1 MEPLTILIAFV
12 AGLGF
17 RHFGYP
23 PLPGYL
29 LAGFASAAL
38 EATLRGNGLD
48 PSNYA
53 LGEHSIIAAIA
64 DIGILLLLFTIGLKL
79 NLRELS
85 APQVW
90 GVTLLQMAVAV
101 PLTAIVI
108 LIGAALMPSLNISGI
123 ESAATLAFALAFSST
138 VFAVKMF
145 EDRGET
151 TSMHANIA
159 IGVLVIQDIIA
170 VAYLVAS
177 TGKAPALWAIMFLAL
192 PLLRPAFNRLM
203 AWTGHGELLT
213 LFGVTLALGGAE
225 LFEAAN
231 LKGGLGALLFGIV
244 LGNTSK
250 AKELY
255 NSLISFKDLF
265 LIGFFLQIGYYGLPS
280 LEMFIVA
287 LVLSGLIF
295 LRPLIYYFLFV
306 AFRLRARTSLLSGL
320 ALFNYSEF
328 GLIVSA
334 SAASS
339 GLLPPEW
346 VTTIALAVTL
356 SFFIATPFNT
366 NAHMIYKR
374 FSPWLHRFER
384 GTRLKEEEPAD
395 LGDAEIVVLGMGRVG
410 KGAYHYLEKVYPG
423 RVVGVE
429 ENYEKVLEHCAAG
442 MHCVHGDA
450 SDHDFWFYGK
460 LDSRNLILVSL
471 TNHSENL
478 TVVKLAQELGF
489 ANNLAV
495 VSRYPDEQRELE
507 AMGCITFNLYGEAGH
522 GFAEHVMDQIG
533 SIRATPA

>member
-1 MEPLTILIAFV
+1 MEPLTILIAFG
-12 AGLGF
+12 AGLAF

-29 LAGFASAAL
+29 LAGFASSAI
-38 EATLRGNGLD
+38 G
-48 PSNYA
+48 
-53 LGEHSIIAAIA
+53 LGEINIITAIA

-90 GVTLLQMAVAV
+90 GATLLQMIIAV
-101 PLTAIVI
+101 PLTAVVI
-108 LIGAALMPSLNISGI
+108 LIGGMLMPSLQISGPT
-123 ESAATLAFALAFSST
+123 AAVTLAFALAFSST

-177 TGKAPALWAIMFLAL
+177 TGKTPALWAILLLGVPF
-192 PLLRPAFNRLM
+192 LRPAFNRLM
-203 AWTGHGELLT
+203 QLAGHGELLT

-225 LFEAAN
+225 LFEAAQ
-231 LKGGLGALLFGIV
+231 LKGGLGALILGIV
-244 LGNTSK
+244 VGNTSK

-265 LIGFFLQIGYYGLPS
+265 LIGFFLQIGYYGLPTP
-280 LEMFIVA
+280 EMFVVA
-287 LVLSGLIF
+287 IILSLLIF

-306 AFRLRARTSLLSGL
+306 TFRLRARTALLSSF

-328 GLIVSA
+328 GLIV
-334 SAASS
+334 AAAAANA
-339 GLLPPEW
+339 GLLTPEW
-346 VTTIALAVTL
+346 VTAIALAVTL

-366 NAHMIYKR
+366 NSHMIYKR
-374 FSPWLHRFER
+374 YANWLHRFER
-384 GTRLKEEEPAD
+384 NERLKEEEPAD

-410 KGAYHYLEKVYPG
+410 KGAYSYLEKVYPG
-423 RVVGVE
+423 RIVGVE
-429 ENYEKVLEHCAAG
+429 ESYEKVAEHREQG
-442 MHCVHGDA
+442 INCVHGDA
-450 SDHDFWFYGK
+450 SDHDFWHYGK
-460 LDSRNLILVSL
+460 LTSRGLILVSL
-471 TNHSENL
+471 TNHSENM
-478 TVVKLAQELGF
+478 TVIRLAKELGF

-507 AMGCITFNLYGEAGH
+507 SIGCITFNLYGEAGH

-533 SIRATPA
+533 SARSTPN